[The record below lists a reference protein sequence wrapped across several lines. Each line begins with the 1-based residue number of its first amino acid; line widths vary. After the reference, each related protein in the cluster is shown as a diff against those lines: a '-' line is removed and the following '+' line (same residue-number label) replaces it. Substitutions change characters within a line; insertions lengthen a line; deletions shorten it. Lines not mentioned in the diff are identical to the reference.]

1 MSAASNAG
9 TTDAMLDAL
18 LNGEWDVEP
27 IVLPSSALTNDE
39 DPPNPVPTLQS
50 APAPSP
56 EPSRTAAAVPML
68 RVEPTTF
75 DAARTAEKTQLD
87 ARTAEEN
94 ETMAS
99 VLSSVEGL
107 LEGKVIK
114 GKISAEEKADIE
126 RRHHLFEMYAEGRI
140 TEEEFAQA
148 TSANTQF
155 SEVAV
160 SKPDV
165 PESVLNKPRGSRRLT
180 LGGNVLSLFAMRRKK
195 HALFSE
201 APKPASQRAP
211 STPPDSLK
219 PVMISS
225 DIPGK
230 KSTDTRCFQRA
241 GMDWSCAYAA
251 VRTGRTITTA

>member
-1 MSAASNAG
+1 
-9 TTDAMLDAL
+9 
-18 LNGEWDVEP
+18 
-27 IVLPSSALTNDE
+27 
-39 DPPNPVPTLQS
+39 
-50 APAPSP
+50 
-56 EPSRTAAAVPML
+56 
-68 RVEPTTF
+68 
-75 DAARTAEKTQLD
+75 
-87 ARTAEEN
+87 
-94 ETMAS
+94 MAS

-140 TEEEFAQA
+140 TEEEFAEA

-201 APKPASQRAP
+201 APKPASRRAP

-241 GMDWSCAYAA
+241 GMDWSCAICSSSNGTNDYHCMTCLIPKDFFFEQEWRERPDIEETAA
-251 VRTGRTITTA
+251 LYRALCQMGFPELILALVTYGIETPAHLGELQVLKKTGYTTLYMEHLPCMLTRGAVYVASAGLDAG